1 MRPRIKRRAG
11 LGPPDVAR
19 RDARLELVRE
29 RPEVF
34 SREDGPPP
42 PPILLDLAADRGVHA
57 LQRPSRRRARPGAHE
72 RVGRARARRRGV
84 RRRRGARERELVQT
98 RRRRLVFAQPVERR
112 RRQRRRARVAADAAR
127 VQPQDDVH
135 QPRLVGF
142 HRKLAFEDA
151 HRLLVPAPPRGDRSQ
166 PVSLVDE
173 HAAQALRL
181 AEHGPHF
188 QPAPA
193 AFGVRGRV
201 HDGAEVFVPR
211 RRADAH
217 HEATR

>member
-142 HRKLAFEDA
+142 HRKFAFEHA
-151 HRLLVPAPPRGDRSQ
+151 HGLAVPVLPARDGSKALAVIHVHAREAALLTQKAPH
-166 PVSLVDE
+166 LE
-173 HAAQALRL
+173 A
-181 AEHGPHF
+181 
-188 QPAPA
+188 APA
-193 AFGVRGRV
+193 A
-201 HDGAEVFVPR
+201 AAVP
-211 RRADAH
+211 AA
-217 HEATR
+217 